1 MSSTTEIS
9 KAVSSVEEKISIVG
23 VDLAKDK
30 FDTYYE
36 GKSRTYPYNNLGLSR
51 FRSFLSKLHGRVV
64 VAFESTGYISRPFT
78 RVLIEM
84 GVEWRCVPPF
94 FVRSYA
100 TAMGIKAKTDPI
112 DAKVIVQYAQARPVM
127 KCEKT
132 SKLQLDLQ
140 ELEALKQLCIR
151 ALAHFKTAKA
161 AYTLPFAELILC
173 AITTML
179 DEQINKLMQEMD
191 DLISADAELAARRDL
206 YMKEAGIGKKIAQTL
221 VCTLPELG
229 SCSGKEIAAL
239 VGLAPYDHSSG
250 NMSAPKHI
258 RGGRKN
264 VRAAMYMAGI
274 AIRRCKKGAVKDF
287 YLRLKAEGKPQKLIA
302 IACAR
307 KILTRLN
314 AAARCMQQQTASA
327 A

>member
-1 MSSTTEIS
+1 MSSKTEIS
-9 KAVSSVEEKISIVG
+9 KAVSSVEEKISVVG

-36 GKSRTYPYNNLGLSR
+36 GKNRTYPYNKLGLKR
-51 FRSFLSKLHGRVV
+51 FHSFLSKLPGRVV

-78 RVLIEM
+78 RALIEM

-100 TAMGIKAKTDPI
+100 TAMGIEAKTDSI
-112 DAKVIVQYAQARPVM
+112 DAKVIAEYAQAKPMR
-127 KCEKT
+127 KCEKA

-151 ALAHFKTAKA
+151 ALSQFKTAKA
-161 AYTLPFAELILC
+161 AYTLPFAKQILSVITALLEKQIDRLI
-173 AITTML
+173 
-179 DEQINKLMQEMD
+179 KKMD
-191 DLISADAELAARRDL
+191 ALISADAELAARRDL
-206 YMKEAGIGKKIAQTL
+206 YMKEGGIGKKIAQTL

-250 NMSAPKHI
+250 NMNAPKHI

-264 VRAAMYMAGI
+264 VRKAMYMAGI
-274 AIRRCKKGAVKDF
+274 AVRRCKEGAVKDF
-287 YLRLKAEGKPQKLIA
+287 YLRLKAEGKAQKLVA

-314 AAARCMQQQTASA
+314 AAARDMLQQMPSA
-327 A
+327 T